1 MGEVCRGKEKCV
13 LKFDQEQL
21 KAEEGKEK
29 MGRVGWGE
37 VLS

>member
-1 MGEVCRGKEKCV
+1 V

-37 VLS
+37 VLSW